1 MWNQVGS
8 ECPSLLHCI
17 QFLRKAIHIRVAV
30 LLIRTYAFF
39 NRNKLVLAGLLC
51 ALGGMVAYQLYVDTS
66 QMLGKPR
73 SALYIQEADPVIQ
86 SCHLSPPL
94 S

>member
-1 MWNQVGS
+1 MGKMPIRSRWLWRCGTKLVQSVRRF
-8 ECPSLLHCI
+8 LHCI
-17 QFLRKAIHIRVAV
+17 QFRRLEIHNRVAV

-73 SALYIQEADPVIQ
+73 SVLDIK
-86 SCHLSPPL
+86 
-94 S
+94 